1 MGQQTFI
8 RAVYAGTFDPMTLG
22 HEDLVRRA
30 CGLFDEV
37 VVAVADSRPKR
48 PLFTLEERVEM
59 AQASLARFERV
70 VVVGFSGLLADF
82 VRSRQA
88 RALIRGLRAVSD
100 FDFEF
105 QMAGM
110 NRRLQPEVETLFLT
124 PAEQYL
130 FISSTMIREIAGLGG
145 EVSEFVN
152 PLVHQRLLDKLKAV
166 G

>member
-88 RALIRGLRAVSD
+88 RVLIRGLRAVSD

>member
-1 MGQQTFI
+1 MGQHTFI

>member
-1 MGQQTFI
+1 MSQQTFI

-22 HEDLVRRA
+22 HEDLVRRG

-88 RALIRGLRAVSD
+88 RVLIRGLRAVSD

-152 PLVHQRLLDKLKAV
+152 PLVHQRLLDKMKAV
-166 G
+166 E

>member
-1 MGQQTFI
+1 MGQRTFI

-88 RALIRGLRAVSD
+88 RVLIRGLRAVSD

>member
-1 MGQQTFI
+1 MGQRTFI

-48 PLFTLEERVEM
+48 PLFSLEERVEM

-88 RALIRGLRAVSD
+88 RVLIRGLRAVSD

>member
-1 MGQQTFI
+1 MGQRTFI

-48 PLFTLEERVEM
+48 PLFSLEERVEM